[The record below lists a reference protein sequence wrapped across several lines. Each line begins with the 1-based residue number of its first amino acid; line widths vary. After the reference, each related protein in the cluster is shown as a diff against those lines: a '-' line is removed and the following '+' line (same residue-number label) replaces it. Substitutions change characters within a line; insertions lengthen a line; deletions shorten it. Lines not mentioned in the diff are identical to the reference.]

1 MGQGLKI
8 MKKLHLAGVPSAIEN
23 GQVDNPGYPPPR
35 RRNSEVR
42 SREYLTASE
51 VEQLIEAAKG
61 GRWGHRDSTMLL
73 IAFRHGLRAS
83 ELVGL
88 RWEAIDFNQAT
99 LHVRRAKNGKP
110 GAHPL
115 TGREL
120 RALRRLQ
127 REQSPPSAFVF
138 TSERGSPFSTAG
150 FYKLVARAGAM
161 ASLGIKVHPH
171 MLRHATGFDLANRGT
186 DTRTLQDYLGHRNI
200 QHTVRYTELAPHRF
214 KDLWSD

>member
-1 MGQGLKI
+1 MAVGDTATRRCCSLPLGT
-8 MKKLHLAGVPSAIEN
+8 ACV
-23 GQVDNPGYPPPR
+23 
-35 RRNSEVR
+35 RRNWS
-42 SREYLTASE
+42 
-51 VEQLIEAAKG
+51 
-61 GRWGHRDSTMLL
+61 
-73 IAFRHGLRAS
+73 AFAG
-83 ELVGL
+83 
-88 RWEAIDFNQAT
+88 WEAIDFNQAT

-120 RALRRLQ
+120 RALRRQQ

-150 FYKLVARAGAM
+150 FYKLVARAGVM

-200 QHTVRYTELAPHRF
+200 QHTVRYTELTAHRF

>member
-1 MGQGLKI
+1 
-8 MKKLHLAGVPSAIEN
+8 
-23 GQVDNPGYPPPR
+23 
-35 RRNSEVR
+35 
-42 SREYLTASE
+42 
-51 VEQLIEAAKG
+51 
-61 GRWGHRDSTMLL
+61 MLL

-115 TGREL
+115 TGREM

-127 REQSPPSAFVF
+127 REHSPPSAFVF
-138 TSERGSPFSTAG
+138 MSERDRHSARPG
-150 FYKLVARAGAM
+150 FTSWSRAGVM

-186 DTRTLQDYLGHRNI
+186 DARTLQDYLGHRNI
-200 QHTVRYTELAPHRF
+200 QHTVRYTELTPHRF

>member
-1 MGQGLKI
+1 MKNQTAKI
-8 MKKLHLAGVPSAIEN
+8 VLFSFIAASILAMPILLHAEGTNDSSTSATAPAPKKHGAPFHGTLADTDTNAMTI
-23 GQVDNPGYPPPR
+23 
-35 RRNSEVR
+35 
-42 SREYLTASE
+42 T
-51 VEQLIEAAKG
+51 G
-61 GRWGHRDSTMLL
+61 GRRTFQ
-73 IAFRHGLRAS
+73 ITS
-83 ELVGL
+83 ETH
-88 RWEAIDFNQAT
+88 IT
-99 LHVRRAKNGKP
+99 KNGKP

-115 TGREL
+115 TGREM

>member
-138 TSERGSPFSTAG
+138 TSERESPFSTAG